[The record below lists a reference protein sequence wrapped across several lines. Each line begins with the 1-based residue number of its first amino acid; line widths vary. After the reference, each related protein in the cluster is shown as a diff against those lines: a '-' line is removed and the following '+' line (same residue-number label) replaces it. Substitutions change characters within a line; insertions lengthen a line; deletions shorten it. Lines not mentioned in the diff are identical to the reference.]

1 VRVVGVVGVVGVVRS
16 GCARNEDIFLSEVR
30 SGGKVGVEKRKMD
43 VHLNQFWCARLG
55 ATFRLKKKLNF
66 SKIRGEREFRACWR
80 NGRYY
85 ATEPST
91 TPQVL
96 NSLVVGT

>member
-1 VRVVGVVGVVGVVRS
+1 VRVVGVVGVVRS

-55 ATFRLKKKLNF
+55 ATCRLKKSLTLAKLEA
-66 SKIRGEREFRACWR
+66 SASSGRAGAMGDTTGPCYR
-80 NGRYY
+80 AIN
-85 ATEPST
+85 